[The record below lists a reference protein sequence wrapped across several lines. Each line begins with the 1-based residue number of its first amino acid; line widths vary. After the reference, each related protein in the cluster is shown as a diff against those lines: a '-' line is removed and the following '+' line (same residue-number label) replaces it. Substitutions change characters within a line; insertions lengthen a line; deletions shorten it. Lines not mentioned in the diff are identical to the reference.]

1 MPLYKLHDYQEA
13 GVEWVLETF
22 RDNPGAGF
30 FGDPGVGKTLTS
42 LEVIRRGGFK
52 KVLVISPLRC
62 TYSVWPAELE
72 KWQPFPVDYNIAH
85 GPKKS
90 IGGHHIDLINRDA
103 MKWLS
108 EQRLPN
114 YDLVIIDELT
124 SFKNWTSQRTK
135 CLKKILSKLPQAKRL
150 GLTGT
155 PCPNSYAELFPQMY
169 LLDKGQALGKVITK
183 FRNTYCYKA
192 GYKGKEWV
200 FREDRKLLLEA
211 TISDTTL
218 RVDAMDYLD
227 LPPIDYPIHRAKM
240 PQAAYKVYKSVER
253 DLFAKLGD
261 DESIYVGSASA
272 AYGACKQIA
281 NGRVYGDPE
290 DQFADVRDTTTVH
303 TKKVEMVEEVLEEL
317 NGKPAVIAYHYKH
330 DLEAL
335 RTIPALKKAPAINGQ
350 CSGKEAAAILDGWN
364 HRRYN
369 YVLVHPSSVSH
380 GVNMQAGGNDLI
392 WFGLTD
398 RLEDYL
404 QLNRRLWRQGV
415 VGQVRIHHMI
425 TEDTVEE
432 VVLQRL
438 MDKDDNQATF
448 LERLKDYGTRH

>member
-1 MPLYKLHDYQEA
+1 
-13 GVEWVLETF
+13 VLEAF
-22 RDNPGAGF
+22 ERGSGAGF

-42 LEVIRRGGFK
+42 LEIIRRGGFK
-52 KVLVISPLRC
+52 KVLVISPLRV

-72 KWQPFPVDYNIAH
+72 KWKPFPVDYNIAH

-90 IGGHHIDLINRDA
+90 IGDHHIDLINRDA

-108 EQRLPN
+108 EQDTPD

-135 CLKKILSKLPQAKRL
+135 CLKKFLARLPKAKRL

-169 LLDKGQALGKVITK
+169 LLDKGKSLGKVITK
-183 FRNTYCYKA
+183 FRNTYCYR
-192 GYKGKEWV
+192 GGFKGKEWL
-200 FREDRKLLLEA
+200 FREDRKALLEA
-211 TISDTTL
+211 TVAESTL
-218 RVDAMDYLD
+218 RVDALDHLD
-227 LPPIDYPIHRAKM
+227 LPPIDYPVHRCRVSGESERI
-240 PQAAYKVYKSVER
+240 YRDVER
-253 DLFAKLGD
+253 NLVALLSD
-261 DESIYVGSASA
+261 DDSIYVGSASA

-281 NGRVYGDPE
+281 NGRVYGNPE
-290 DQFADVRDTTTVH
+290 DQFEESREVTTVH
-303 TKKVEMVEEVLEEL
+303 TAKVEYLAELLDEL
-317 NGKPAVIAYHYKH
+317 NGKPAIIAYHFRH
-330 DLEAL
+330 DLDAL

-350 CSGKEAAAILDGWN
+350 CSGADAAKILDGWN
-364 HRRYN
+364 SRRYN
-369 YVLVHPSSVSH
+369 HVLVHPASVSH

-415 VGQVRIHHMI
+415 KGQVRIHHLI

-432 VVLQRL
+432 VILQRL
-438 MDKDDNQATF
+438 LDKDDNQTTF
-448 LERLKDYGTRH
+448 LERLKEYGTRLEYSD